1 MFNFECRKI
10 INITY
15 FFTYHNIGK
24 RFAEVEMKMA
34 LTDILSRYE
43 VEPCEKTEIP
53 ITFSRKTVLLMTPN
67 NGVWL
72 KFKDVVDKI

>member
-1 MFNFECRKI
+1 MSKNI
-10 INITY
+10 INVYY
-15 FFTYHNIGK
+15 FLIYHNIGK
-24 RFAEVEMKMA
+24 RFAEIEMKMA

-53 ITFSRKTVLLMTPN
+53 ITFSKRTVLLMAPN